1 MFFINP
7 LLIPILGI
15 CCGLIAIFGGVVVRP
30 WIKFQERKLELEA
43 EQMRHR
49 AELDAARSERL
60 DQRIAVLERIITDKS
75 LTVADEIERLRDA
88 PLN

>member
-1 MFFINP
+1 MFFISP

-30 WIKFQERKLELEA
+30 WIKFQERKMELEA
-43 EQMRHR
+43 EQMRLR

>member
-1 MFFINP
+1 MFISP

-15 CCGLIAIFGGVVVRP
+15 SCGLVAIFGGVVVRP
-30 WIKFQERKLELEA
+30 WIQFQQRKLELEA
-43 EQMRHR
+43 EMMRQR

-60 DQRIAVLERIITDKS
+60 EQRIAVLERIITDKS
-75 LTVADEIERLRDA
+75 LSVADEIERLRDA